1 MTDRKSLF
9 MTTFCNKLGE
19 SKHLTEIPAKALK
32 DIVMAATVARDAVAE
47 HSNTVDD
54 VLPSTLQSILHA
66 LKHIPDEVREAI
78 PDPLDEQDR
87 IELAILKTLIAVD
100 RNAELVVT
108 DVVAVPA
115 LEHEGPDMQFHHV
128 PCTDVLKGLPEA
140 YWDLV
145 NS

>member
-1 MTDRKSLF
+1 MIDRKSLF

-19 SKHLTEIPAKALK
+19 SKHITEIPAQALK
-32 DIVMAATVARDAVAE
+32 DIIMAATEARDAVTE
-47 HSNTVDD
+47 KSNTVDD

-66 LKHIPDEVREAI
+66 LKYIPEEVREAI
-78 PDPLDEQDR
+78 PDPLDEQAR
-87 IELAILKTLIAVD
+87 IELSILKTLIAVD
-100 RNAELVVT
+100 RNTELVVT
-108 DVVAVPA
+108 DVVAVPV

-140 YWDLV
+140 YWNMV